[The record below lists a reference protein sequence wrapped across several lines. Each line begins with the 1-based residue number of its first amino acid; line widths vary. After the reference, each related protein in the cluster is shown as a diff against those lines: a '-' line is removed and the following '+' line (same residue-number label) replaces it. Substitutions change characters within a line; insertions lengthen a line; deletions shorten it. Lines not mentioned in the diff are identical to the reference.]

1 MIDII
6 RELREIMEE
15 KRISAEIAGLFVGV
29 TGQEIRRWL
38 KGEFIPTLKSRKKI
52 RLGIRRMRRTL

>member
-1 MIDII
+1 
-6 RELREIMEE
+6 MEQ
-15 KRISAEIAGLFVGV
+15 KGISAETAALFVGV